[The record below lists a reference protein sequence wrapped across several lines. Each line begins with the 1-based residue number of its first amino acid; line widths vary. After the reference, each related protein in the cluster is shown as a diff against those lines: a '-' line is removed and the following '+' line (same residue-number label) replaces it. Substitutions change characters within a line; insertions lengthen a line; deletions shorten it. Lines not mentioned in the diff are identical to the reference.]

1 MSQDPN
7 RQLQRGVRS
16 ALRFTWIMLLAAC
29 ASVAPA
35 SSGGTRAAV
44 DALPDAPPPEAPAVP
59 PHPYL
64 TRLELEVVAEL
75 NLARTDPAAYARHI
89 EAMVPWFDGR
99 LMRQPGRRVVIETR
113 EGAAAV
119 REAVRELRR
128 MRPVPAVTVSR
139 GMSAAARD
147 HVRDQGATGETG
159 HSGRDGS
166 RAADRVARYGTWR
179 RGLSENIAYGPPTA
193 REVVVGLIVDDGVP
207 DRGHRTNLFDPL
219 VRVVGVSC
227 GRHTRF
233 QVMCVVVH
241 AHGFEEG
248 TAP

>member
-1 MSQDPN
+1 MSQHPN
-7 RQLQRGVRS
+7 RQLLAGARS
-16 ALRFTWIMLLAAC
+16 ALRFSWILLLAAC

-35 SSGGTRAAV
+35 ASTSSGGSAE
-44 DALPDAPPPEAPAVP
+44 ALPDPLPPDAPAVP

-64 TRLELEVVAEL
+64 SRLELEVLAEL
-75 NLARTDPAAYARHI
+75 NLARTEPGKYARHI

-99 LMRQPGRRVVIETR
+99 LMRQPGRRMVIETR

-128 MRPVPAVTVSR
+128 MRPVGAVTVSR

-147 HVRDQGATGETG
+147 HVRDQGPTGATG
-159 HSGRDGS
+159 HAGRDGS

-179 RGLSENIAYGPPTA
+179 MGLSENIAYGPPTA

-207 DRGHRTNLFDPL
+207 DRGHRTALFDPL
-219 VRVVGVSC
+219 VKVVGVAC
-227 GRHTRF
+227 GRHVRF

-241 AHGFEEG
+241 AHGFEERSR
-248 TAP
+248 